1 MSEEP
6 RISQSPVDQIVDQ
19 QPANEEE
26 EEQPPSPPAD
36 DDDEAE
42 HHDEEEQNEYAS
54 MGAPNSV
61 DMTDAMT
68 KARAI
73 AAKLGSM
80 QRPPPPAAQPLGDD
94 AYESRA
100 GEEDRGE
107 QDRYRRRRSA
117 SPERDGGYKRGRGE
131 SRGRRY
137 DVEPAFGDAA
147 PVEFMVPAALVGL
160 IIGRSGS
167 NLKGIEQQHGVRIQM
182 NADFDKRD
190 PERKISI
197 DGPPPAADAAKRDIM
212 DFIDRHQQTP
222 RAPPAA
228 GGGYAEPQNGGGMTT
243 ILVPSSKV
251 GLIIGRGGENI
262 RDIQFSSGARVQVQ
276 PDSGRGGL
284 ERPIQLIG
292 APEQIEVARARIME
306 IVSSERGPGGPPGP
320 RGGQDYASGSYAG
333 GGSYGAPPRGAGS
346 YGGPPADRGMPQQ
359 GAHSEEMQIPA
370 EAVGI
375 VIGRGGETIK
385 QLQQAS
391 GARIQ
396 IIQGSDRNAPFKPVT
411 ISGDHA
417 ACMRARRMIEEKV
430 DSAQY
435 GGQSSSGY
443 EQRGGG
449 GGGYGGQ
456 HASGYGGGYDNEPV
470 EQKAWGQQQQPSYY
484 GGAQPSAQYGAQPT
498 AQYGNAQ
505 PSAQYGA
512 AYQQGYQA
520 QAAEQ
525 PQQWTN
531 QMTADHYAQYAA
543 TNPEYAQYAEYYR
556 KLAEKDPN
564 GIVPSG

>member
-19 QPANEEE
+19 LQPADNEEEE

-36 DDDEAE
+36 DDNEAE
-42 HHDEEEQNEYAS
+42 RNDEEEQNEYAS

-117 SPERDGGYKRGRGE
+117 SPDRDGGYKRGRGESRGRGEPRGESRGRGEPRGE

-197 DGPPPAADAAKRDIM
+197 DGPPSAADAAKRDIM

-262 RDIQFSSGARVQVQ
+262 RDIQFSSGARIQVQ

-320 RGGQDYASGSYAG
+320 RGGQDYAGGSYG

-385 QLQQAS
+385 QLQQA
-391 GARIQ
+391 
-396 IIQGSDRNAPFKPVT
+396 
-411 ISGDHA
+411 
-417 ACMRARRMIEEKV
+417 
-430 DSAQY
+430 
-435 GGQSSSGY
+435 
-443 EQRGGG
+443 
-449 GGGYGGQ
+449 
-456 HASGYGGGYDNEPV
+456 
-470 EQKAWGQQQQPSYY
+470 
-484 GGAQPSAQYGAQPT
+484 
-498 AQYGNAQ
+498 
-505 PSAQYGA
+505 
-512 AYQQGYQA
+512 
-520 QAAEQ
+520 
-525 PQQWTN
+525 
-531 QMTADHYAQYAA
+531 
-543 TNPEYAQYAEYYR
+543 
-556 KLAEKDPN
+556 
-564 GIVPSG
+564 

>member
-6 RISQSPVDQIVDQ
+6 PRHSPS
-19 QPANEEE
+19 PAEQYVEPPSDE
-26 EEQPPSPPAD
+26 QHAAEEQPPSPPAD
-36 DDDEAE
+36 EQPSPDQNGDEPVDSYPA
-42 HHDEEEQNEYAS
+42 A
-54 MGAPNSV
+54 GAPTSV
-61 DMTDAMT
+61 DLTDAMT

-80 QRPPPPAAQPLGDD
+80 QRPAPAALTLGDD
-94 AYESRA
+94 AYESRT
-100 GEEDRGE
+100 GEEE
-107 QDRYRRRRSA
+107 RYRRRRSA

-131 SRGRRY
+131 SRGRRF
-137 DVEPAFGDAA
+137 DVEPAFGEGA
-147 PVEFMVPAALVGL
+147 PMEFMVPAALVGL
-160 IIGRSGS
+160 IIGRAGS
-167 NLKGIEQQHGVRIQM
+167 NLRGIEQQHGVRIQM
-182 NADFDKRD
+182 NADYDKRD
-190 PERKISI
+190 PERKMTIE
-197 DGPPPAADAAKRDIM
+197 GPPQASEAAKRDIL
-212 DFIDRHQQTP
+212 DFIDRQQQ
-222 RAPPAA
+222 APPRSS
-228 GGGYAEPQNGGGMTT
+228 GYAEPQEGGMTT

-306 IVSSERGPGGPPGP
+306 IVSSERGAGGPPGP
-320 RGGQDYASGSYAG
+320 RGGQEYGM
-333 GGSYGAPPRGAGS
+333 GGSYGAPPRG
-346 YGGPPADRGMPQQ
+346 YGGPPVDRGMPQQ
-359 GAHSEEMQIPA
+359 GAHVEEMQVPA

-375 VIGRGGETIK
+375 IIGRGGETIK

-411 ISGDHA
+411 ISGDHG

-430 DSAQY
+430 DSAQPR
-435 GGQSSSGY
+435 GGYDQRGY
-443 EQRGGG
+443 DQRGYDQRGGYDRQPQRG
-449 GGGYGGQ
+449 SGYGAQQAG
-456 HASGYGGGYDNEPV
+456 GYGGGYAEASDPAM
-470 EQKAWGQQQQPSYY
+470 EQKAWSQQPQQPYY
-484 GGAQPSAQYGAQPT
+484 GGAQPA
-498 AQYGNAQ
+498 
-505 PSAQYGA
+505 AQYGA
-512 AYQQGYQA
+512 AYQQGYQT
-520 QAAEQ
+520 QVAEQ

-556 KLAEKDPN
+556 KLAEKDPD
-564 GIVPSG
+564 GIVPSGN